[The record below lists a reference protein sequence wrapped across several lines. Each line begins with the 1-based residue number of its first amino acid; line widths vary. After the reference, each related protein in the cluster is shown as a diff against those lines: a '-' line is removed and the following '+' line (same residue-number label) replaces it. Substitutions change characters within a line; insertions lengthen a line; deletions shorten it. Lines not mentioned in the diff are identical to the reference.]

1 MQLFEPPDVA
11 GWDPQLAWINTALML
26 ERYNVAE
33 QFAITRVTD
42 PNTPGAFLTI
52 DQLRKFVKSNPKK
65 TVNKFLGALNVETDN
80 QTVKTLRN
88 YLQSDDNGNPG
99 VFDPTTDA
107 VIDKKIRG
115 LVHLI
120 MSLPEFQLN

>member
-1 MQLFEPPDVA
+1 MASASSFQA
-11 GWDPQLAWINTALML
+11 
-26 ERYNVAE
+26 
-33 QFAITRVTD
+33 
-42 PNTPGAFLTI
+42 
-52 DQLRKFVKSNPKK
+52 
-65 TVNKFLGALNVETDN
+65 
-80 QTVKTLRN
+80 
-88 YLQSDDNGNPG
+88 DDSGNPG